1 MDYYKTN
8 DGSFSLYNREYKDY
22 YHSLRDGAILET
34 LYKYVIPCFNYTLSV
49 SVLNNVIESSKF
61 TLLKYANISHLNN
74 HKIFQNISDFNLM
87 AKSSPTESNI
97 IKNSN
102 DFTNTSQNKKIND
115 ALKITR
121 TDGVFKRI
129 TKQHLNIQNEN
140 NLFLSQSQML
150 PQSQIKQICNAN
162 PIFSILKE
170 NIVFLA
176 NAGET
181 NPLDSNLISKILD
194 TILNSKDLLDMNK
207 TIKVAKEL
215 INLDSKN
222 LSSILNIK
230 INNTKNPQ
238 DLDSKDSTLASNN
251 KDFDKLNLNS
261 MDINNLYNANMAP
274 FRILDICFGLG
285 YNSFFTIAYAKR
297 LGLRVEIYAPESDL
311 DLLKKL
317 NSLKYPKIL
326 SNYLDLRDI
335 LDSISNG
342 VDYQNEDAKLVV
354 FKGNAIDF
362 ISNFSDNFFDIIY
375 QDAFSPTKN
384 KELWSVEYF
393 KSLFRILK
401 IKGIISTY
409 SSASQIRQNAA
420 ISGFYVKNAKF
431 PTLKNG
437 SFFFKYPYYF

>member
-49 SVLNNVIESSKF
+49 SILNNVIESRK
-61 TLLKYANISHLNN
+61 LNLNN
-74 HKIFQNISDFNLM
+74 HKIFQNISNGILDSNLV
-87 AKSSPTESNI
+87 AKSSPIESNSI
-97 IKNSN
+97 QNSN
-102 DFTNTSQNKKIND
+102 DFTNISQNKKINN
-115 ALKITR
+115 ALKVTT
-121 TDGVFKRI
+121 TDGDFKRT
-129 TKQHLNIQNEN
+129 TKQHLNMQNEKK
-140 NLFLSQSQML
+140 LLLSHNQML
-150 PQSQIKQICNAN
+150 PQSQIEQICNTN

-170 NIVFLA
+170 NVEFLA
-176 NAGET
+176 NAGESS
-181 NPLDSNLISKILD
+181 PLDSNLISKILY
-194 TILNSKDLLDMNK
+194 TILDSKDLLDVNK

-215 INLDSKN
+215 INLDFNN
-222 LSSILNIK
+222 LTSILNIK

-261 MDINNLYNANMAP
+261 IDINNLHNANIAP

-297 LGLRVEIYAPESDL
+297 LGLKVEIYAPESDL

-326 SNYLDLRDI
+326 SNYLDLSDI

-342 VDYQNEDAKLVV
+342 VDYQNENAKLVV

-409 SSASQIRQNAA
+409 SSASRIRQNAA